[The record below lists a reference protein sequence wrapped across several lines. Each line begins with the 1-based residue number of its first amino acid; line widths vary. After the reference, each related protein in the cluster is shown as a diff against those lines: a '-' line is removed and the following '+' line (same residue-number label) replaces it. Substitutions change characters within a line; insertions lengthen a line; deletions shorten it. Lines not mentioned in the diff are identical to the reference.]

1 MLLSNWYDI
10 VWMSDWSPS
19 SLVVDC
25 ETALPV
31 VEGRGFRWWRWLDAD
46 LSRVK
51 NIICLLIARVSL
63 VARIWLPICL
73 SIFYGIGL
81 YADVKLFRLGSLH
94 KTLLCVCVCVCG
106 CLCVCVCVCVGARA
120 RACVCVSVSVCVCV
134 CLCVSLC
141 VCISFDHKCFS
152 WLKQDNKC
160 SARDQASNVA
170 LKKLLC
176 VKYLCCLIIDNH
188 SRDLQ
193 ASNCAR
199 VSSKPS
205 RDTRSKIKLLKI
217 SKNQW

>member
-46 LSRVK
+46 WSRVK

-94 KTLLCVCVCVCG
+94 KTLLRVCA
-106 CLCVCVCVCVGARA
+106 CVCVCVCV
-120 RACVCVSVSVCVCV
+120 
-134 CLCVSLC
+134 C
-141 VCISFDHKCFS
+141 VCISFHHKCFS

-176 VKYLCCLIIDNH
+176 VKYLCRLIIDNH

-199 VSSKPS
+199 VSSKLS

>member
-94 KTLLCVCVCVCG
+94 KTLLRV
-106 CLCVCVCVCVGARA
+106 CVCVCVCV
-120 RACVCVSVSVCVCV
+120 CVSVCVFP
-134 CLCVSLC
+134 STINASPDWNKT
-141 VCISFDHKCFS
+141 ISVVPEIRPAMLRWRNYS
-152 WLKQDNKC
+152 
-160 SARDQASNVA
+160 
-170 LKKLLC
+170 
-176 VKYLCCLIIDNH
+176 
-188 SRDLQ
+188 
-193 ASNCAR
+193 
-199 VSSKPS
+199 VSS
-205 RDTRSKIKLLKI
+205 TFVVLL
-217 SKNQW
+217 